1 MLGNL
6 IRVFY
11 EACVKV
17 LRLAQARVL
26 LWAFSRGNSSEGDQP
41 FEVSKVVDGPLQA
54 RCASAPRCPDEPEES
69 LSGLWIDPNER
80 PHGSCAYDF
89 QRRGQCLRHR
99 NQIALELALFRPDEV
114 PLTRRLLESLGFTVR
129 EEAIDPT
136 QHPVRILKAHGSV
149 TPASHQVRLLRS
161 PSAGGIVLVREVGS
175 QQRRPASRRC
185 LRVLAGGER

>member
-1 MLGNL
+1 MK
-6 IRVFY
+6 I
-11 EACVKV
+11 

-26 LWAFSRGNSSEGDQP
+26 LWAFSRGDSGSDSPETDLWGEP
-41 FEVSKVVDGPLQA
+41 FEVSKVVEGPLQE
-54 RCASAPRCPDEPEES
+54 RCSSAPRCPDEPEES
-69 LSGLWIDPNER
+69 LNGLWIDPNER

-99 NQIALELALFRPDEV
+99 NQVALESALFRPDEI

-136 QHPVRILKAHGSV
+136 QQPVRILKAHGSV